1 MATASEHYM
10 SPTFKEQTFHH
21 YESPGL
27 PETISFT
34 TDNMGRLHLPTP
46 YSGPSVIKVRAQPF
60 QRSTAQTHIV
70 DLYEIISKI
79 KEESN
84 INTIAIMLDGGPDFN
99 PGSLINTLYFYR
111 LFVSLG
117 LDSLWTFSFAAR
129 YSAYNCIEHLWAV
142 MSGELSG
149 VVLPSILP
157 GESETF
163 LNMKEKRRRHM
174 FLIQLSM
181 TSVKFDGFP
190 VETIPVECKESTHMR
205 FGSYDRVKDFL
216 KSPLRD
222 LGEYPDIMAEMKMIL
237 KHVDRHANELVFM
250 KCEDRSCCKE
260 SKSKTWDLG
269 KILKSLKTE
278 LQARV

>member
-10 SPTFKEQTFHH
+10 SPTFKEQTLHH
-21 YESPGL
+21 YESLGL

-46 YSGPSVIKVRAQPF
+46 YSGSNVIKVRAQPF
-60 QRSTAQTHIV
+60 QRSTAQMHIV

-117 LDSLWTFSFAAR
+117 LDSLWAFSFAAR

-142 MSGELSG
+142 LSGELSG

-157 GESETF
+157 GESEPPA
-163 LNMKEKRRRHM
+163 LQRNISEHERKEKEALV
-174 FLIQLSM
+174 FDSAVNDVCKVYWKNSM
-181 TSVKFDGFP
+181 FDGFP
-190 VETIPVECKESTHMR
+190 VQTIPVECKESTQMR
-205 FGSYDRVKDFL
+205 FGSYDHVKDFL

-222 LGEYPDIMAEMKMIL
+222 LGEYPDIIE
-237 KHVDRHANELVFM
+237 
-250 KCEDRSCCKE
+250 
-260 SKSKTWDLG
+260 T
-269 KILKSLKTE
+269 
-278 LQARV
+278 